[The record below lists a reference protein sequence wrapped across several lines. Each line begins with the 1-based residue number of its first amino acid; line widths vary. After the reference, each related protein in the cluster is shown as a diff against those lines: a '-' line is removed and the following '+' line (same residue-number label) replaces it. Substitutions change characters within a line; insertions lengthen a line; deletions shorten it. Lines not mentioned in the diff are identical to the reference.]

1 MKDGS
6 SSLSDVSSNSSGEA
20 TSSTQATQAPT
31 GSISPSSAPDLHTT
45 SASSSKTVPI
55 GAQKYIVAI
64 IEDDESVRRSL
75 ELNFELEGYDVVSAC
90 DGEEGIELVNR
101 HNPDIIILDVM
112 MPKKD
117 GLQTCKEL
125 RSAGV
130 STPLIL
136 LTARSAEVDKVL
148 GLELGADDYLAKP
161 FGMRELM
168 ARVKAL
174 LRRLAQSRD
183 IDTVQFSDVVVDFK
197 AYRAHRNEQQLELS
211 AREYRLLKYLVAKS
225 GAVVTRDELLDEVW
239 GYNSY
244 PSTRT
249 VDNHIARLRQKI
261 EQDVAEPRHIIT
273 VHGVGYKFVA

>member
-1 MKDGS
+1 MAERS
-6 SSLSDVSSNSSGEA
+6 EV
-20 TSSTQATQAPT
+20 
-31 GSISPSSAPDLHTT
+31 I
-45 SASSSKTVPI
+45 
-55 GAQKYIVAI
+55 AI
-64 IEDDESVRRSL
+64 IEDDEGVRRSL
-75 ELNFELEGYDVVSAC
+75 ILNLELEGFKTIFAC
-90 DGEEGIELVNR
+90 DGEEGVALVKDKS
-101 HNPDIIILDVM
+101 PDLIILDVM

-117 GLQTCKEL
+117 GLEACREI
-125 RSAGV
+125 RNAGI

-161 FGMRELM
+161 FGMRELI

-174 LRRLAQSRD
+174 LRRTQVTKE
-183 IDTVQFSDVVVDFK
+183 IDQITFSDVMVDFK
-197 AYRAHRNEQQLELS
+197 AYKAERNQTPLELS
-211 AREYRLLKYLVAKS
+211 AREYRLLRYLVAKCGS
-225 GAVVTRDELLDEVW
+225 VVTRDELLDEVW

-261 EQDVAEPRHIIT
+261 EDNVDEPRHILT